1 MPNWKNPVIAFLLPY
16 IEYWQEDSKDG
27 DNEDNKE
34 DDKEKLT
41 YPQSS
46 HRISPASA

>member
-1 MPNWKNPVIAFLLPY
+1 MLNWKNPVIAFLLPY

-27 DNEDNKE
+27 DSE